1 MRITDIMLQNGGP
14 DAIRKSA
21 GVQKP
26 QNSRSPSSAGPKD
39 SVNLS
44 KASKNA
50 SEANKAEAVSV
61 KSRVEALPE
70 VRQDR
75 IEEVKS
81 RIESGYY
88 NSEEFGEKLAD
99 RLINDL
105 DF

>member
-1 MRITDIMLQNGGP
+1 MRITDLMLQNGGP
-14 DAIRKSA
+14 DAIRKSS
-21 GVQKP
+21 GLQKA
-26 QNSRSPSSAGPKD
+26 QNKKTATPNGQKD

-44 KASKNA
+44 SASKDA
-50 SEANKAEAVSV
+50 TEAQKAEATSVSAHV
-61 KSRVEALPE
+61 NALPE

-75 IEEVKS
+75 IAEVKS

-88 NSEEFGEKLAD
+88 NSEEFGDKLAD